1 MLDIKSELN
10 IKLEKM
16 FKKLS
21 LSFIFDAIFYIFWCI
36 FTSRILKFI
45 QNNQR
50 GRVVL
55 YKFRYLN
62 LQSKRTLTEVKLLT
76 W

>member
-16 FKKLS
+16 FKKLAI
-21 LSFIFDAIFYIFWCI
+21 SFIFDAIFYIFWCI

-45 QNNQR
+45 QNKK
-50 GRVVL
+50 L
-55 YKFRYLN
+55 YFRN
-62 LQSKRTLTEVKLLT
+62 LETNDIIV
-76 W
+76 